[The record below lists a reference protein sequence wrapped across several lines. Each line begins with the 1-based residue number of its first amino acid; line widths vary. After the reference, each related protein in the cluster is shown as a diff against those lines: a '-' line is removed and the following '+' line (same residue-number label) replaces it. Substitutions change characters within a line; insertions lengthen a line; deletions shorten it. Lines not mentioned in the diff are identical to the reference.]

1 MTLLELF
8 EKGGWAMKPL
18 MVFSVVTLGLVIERL
33 IYIILHNLS
42 LKDIKWN
49 VLQKIEAG
57 DIKGALEYCLGCKKN
72 KLGAHIIGSGI
83 KVAHLGEHRM
93 EKALESS
100 AAEKINSL
108 ERGFNFLVALGSIA
122 PITGFLGTVSGMISA
137 FQSIATASNVNAQ
150 LVAGGI
156 FEALITTAF
165 GLAIA
170 IVAITAYNIL
180 AHIVDKFTADVE
192 ETGSSLVT
200 AVLLSDKGK

>member
-33 IYIILHNLS
+33 LYIIFHNLS
-42 LKDIKWN
+42 LKDITWK
-49 VLQKIEAG
+49 VILKVQSG
-57 DIKGALEYCLGCKKN
+57 DMQGALDYCLGFKQN
-72 KLGAHIIGSGI
+72 KLGAQVIGAGI

-93 EKALESS
+93 EKALEAS

-180 AHIVDKFTADVE
+180 AHFVDKFTADIE
-192 ETGSSLVT
+192 EAGSSLVT
-200 AVLLSDKGK
+200 AVLLKESE